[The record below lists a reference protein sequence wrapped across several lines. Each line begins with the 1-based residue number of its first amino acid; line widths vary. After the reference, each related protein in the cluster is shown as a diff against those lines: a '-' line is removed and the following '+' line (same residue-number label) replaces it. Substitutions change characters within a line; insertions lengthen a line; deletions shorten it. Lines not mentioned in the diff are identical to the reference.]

1 MSDTEVVAARESDPA
16 AAGSV
21 LSAKGLVRRYRMGT
35 ETLEI
40 LRGIDLELRH
50 GETVAVMGRSGA
62 GKSTLLHQLGLLD
75 RPDSGALTV
84 AGVDAVKL
92 SVTARARLRNRQI
105 GFVFQFY
112 HLLSEL
118 NALENA
124 VLPLMIREDLR
135 GWSRRGRA
143 ARQRAAQLLDEL
155 GLGHRLKHRPSQLS
169 GGERQRVAIARAL
182 VADPGVLLC
191 DEPTGNLDERT
202 SEVIADQLL
211 GLARRHG
218 HALIM
223 VTHDPELAERADRT
237 LVLHDGRLELP

>member
-1 MSDTEVVAARESDPA
+1 MSDTAALPAQPA
-16 AAGSV
+16 ATAGGDTV
-21 LSAKGLVRRYRMGT
+21 LSAKGLVRRYRMGS
-35 ETLEI
+35 ETLQI
-40 LRGIDLELRH
+40 LRGVDLELRH

-75 RPDSGALTV
+75 RPDEGSLTV
-84 AGVDAVKL
+84 AGVDAVRL
-92 SVTARARLRNRQI
+92 SVRARARLRNRQI

-211 GLARRHG
+211 NLARRHG

-237 LVLHDGRLELP
+237 LMLHDGRLEAP